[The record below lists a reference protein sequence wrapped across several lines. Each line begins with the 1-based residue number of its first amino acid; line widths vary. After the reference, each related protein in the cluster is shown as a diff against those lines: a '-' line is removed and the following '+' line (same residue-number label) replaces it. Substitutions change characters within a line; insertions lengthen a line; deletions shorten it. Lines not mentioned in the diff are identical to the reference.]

1 MSQSEHQQPLAAQQ
15 ADQPIDLVNYARET
29 TIKDMK
35 RMPQGTIKLVA
46 PAKVNLLLGIGN
58 RRDDGY
64 HDVFTVMHA
73 LMLHDVLYMHACA
86 SDDPMCGALVGP
98 ELEATSDMPG
108 AEALHVRVACV
119 GTPQIEAPDV
129 APADNLVAK
138 AVFALARELAVGGFT
153 IGDQVVEIRVEKH
166 IPSQAGLGGGS
177 SDAAAALV
185 GAAHLWGIEPDHP
198 AVVRAAR
205 SIGADVA
212 FFLYGG
218 CALLTGAGDVFER
231 SLAPRKESVVLIR
244 PDAGLSTA
252 EVYRTFDA
260 MGDALD
266 GRACEAARQA
276 EKASEVALYNN
287 LQAPACELL
296 PELSRV
302 LAWLDEQSEA
312 AEALLSGSGSA
323 VFAVCGTFDQAHAL
337 AAGAKQQGW
346 WARTTTFSPLRAAVV
361 PNR

>member
-1 MSQSEHQQPLAAQQ
+1 MSISDHQQPLAAHK
-15 ADQPIDLVNYARET
+15 ADQPIDLVSYARET

-35 RMPQGTIKLVA
+35 RMPQDTIKLVA

-73 LMLHDVLYMHACA
+73 LMLHDTLYMRACA
-86 SDDPMCGALVGP
+86 PGDPLCGALVDAD
-98 ELEATSDMPG
+98 LEAVFDVPG
-108 AEALHVRVACV
+108 GQALHVRVSCTGSA
-119 GTPQIEAPDV
+119 QIEAPDV
-129 APADNLVAK
+129 APGDNLVAK
-138 AVFALARELAVGGFT
+138 AVFALARELAADNEAVGE
-153 IGDQVVEIRVEKH
+153 QVVEIRVEKH

-185 GAAHLWGIEPDHP
+185 GAAHLWGIGADHP
-198 AVVRAAR
+198 AIVRAAR

-218 CALLTGAGDVFER
+218 CALLSGSGDIFER
-231 SLAPRKESVVLIR
+231 SLVPRKESVVLIR

-260 MGDALD
+260 MGEALD
-266 GRACEAARQA
+266 ERACELARQA
-276 EKASEVALYNN
+276 KEASDVALYNN
-287 LQAPACELL
+287 LQAPACALL
-296 PELSRV
+296 PELSHV
-302 LAWLDEQSEA
+302 ISWIEGQPQAT
-312 AEALLSGSGSA
+312 EALLSGSGSA

-337 AAGAKQQGW
+337 ACEAKRQGW
-346 WARTTTFSPLRAAVV
+346 WARTTTFSPLSAAVV

>member
-1 MSQSEHQQPLAAQQ
+1 MSLSGRQQPLAAQQ

-35 RMPQGTIKLVA
+35 RLPQGTIKLVA

-73 LMLHDVLYMHACA
+73 LMLHDVLYMHSCA
-86 SDDPMCGALVGP
+86 PDDPTCGMLVDA

-108 AEALHVRVACV
+108 AEALRVRVSCTGSA
-119 GTPQIEAPDV
+119 QIEAPDV
-129 APADNLVAK
+129 APEDNLVAK
-138 AVFALARELAVGGFT
+138 AVFSLARELAV
-153 IGDQVVEIRVEKH
+153 DDVPLAEQVVEIKVEKH

-185 GAAHLWGIEPDHP
+185 GAAHLWGIGADHP
-198 AVVRAAR
+198 AIIRAAR

-218 CALLTGAGDVFER
+218 CARLSGSGDIFER
-231 SLAPRKESVVLIR
+231 ALAPRNESVVLIR
-244 PDAGLSTA
+244 PDVGLSTA
-252 EVYRTFDA
+252 EVYRSFDA
-260 MGDALD
+260 MGEALD
-266 GRACEAARQA
+266 EQVCELARQA
-276 EKASEVALYNN
+276 EAASEVTLYNN
-287 LQAPACELL
+287 LQAPACMLL
-296 PELSRV
+296 PELSQV
-302 LAWLDEQSEA
+302 FSWIEKQPQA
-312 AEALLSGSGSA
+312 AESLLSGSGSA
-323 VFAVCGTFDQAHAL
+323 VFVVCGTFEQARKL
-337 AAGAKQQGW
+337 AASAKQQGW
-346 WARTTTFSPLRAAVV
+346 WARTTTFSSLSAAVV

>member
-1 MSQSEHQQPLAAQQ
+1 MSRSDHQQPLAAQQ

-35 RMPQGTIKLVA
+35 RMPQGTIKIVA
-46 PAKVNLLLGIGN
+46 PAKVNLLLGIGD

-86 SDDPMCGALVGP
+86 PDDPSCGALVGD
-98 ELEATSDMPG
+98 ELEAASDALG
-108 AEALHVRVACV
+108 AEGLRVRVSCTGSA
-119 GTPQIEAPDV
+119 QIEAPDV

-138 AVFALARELAVGGFT
+138 AVFALARELVADGV
-153 IGDQVVEIRVEKH
+153 IVDAQVVEIKVEKH

-177 SDAAAALV
+177 SDAAAALI
-185 GAAHLWGIEPDHP
+185 GAARLWGIDADHP

-218 CALLTGAGDVFER
+218 CAVLSGSGDVFER
-231 SLAPRKESVVLIR
+231 ALAPRNESVVLIR

-252 EVYRTFDA
+252 Q
-260 MGDALD
+260 
-266 GRACEAARQA
+266 ACELVRQA
-276 EKASEVALYNN
+276 KTASDVALYNN

-302 LAWLDEQSEA
+302 LAWIDEQPQA
-312 AEALLSGSGSA
+312 TEALLSGSGSA

-361 PNR
+361 PNQ

>member
-1 MSQSEHQQPLAAQQ
+1 MQPQRQQPLAAQQ
-15 ADQPIDLVNYARET
+15 ADLPIDLVQYARET

-35 RMPQGTIKLVA
+35 RMPQDAIKLVA

-73 LMLHDVLYMHACA
+73 LMLHDVLYMRSCA
-86 SDDPMCGALVGP
+86 SDDPSCGAIAGA
-98 ELEATSDMPG
+98 ELEATSDDSS
-108 AEALHVRVACV
+108 AESLRVRVSCV
-119 GTPQIEAPDV
+119 GTAHIEAPDV
-129 APADNLVAK
+129 APGDNLVAK
-138 AVFALARELAVGGFT
+138 AVFALARELADDGVPVDG
-153 IGDQVVEIRVEKH
+153 QVVEIKVEKH

-185 GAAHLWGIEPDHP
+185 GAAHLWGIAADHP

-218 CALLTGAGDVFER
+218 CALLSGLGDIFER
-231 SLAPRKESVVLIR
+231 ALAPRNESVVLIR
-244 PDAGLSTA
+244 PDAGLSTGA
-252 EVYRTFDA
+252 VYRTFDA
-260 MGDALD
+260 MGEALD
-266 GRACEAARQA
+266 EQACELARQA
-276 EKASEVALYNN
+276 NAASDVALYNN

-302 LAWLDEQSEA
+302 LAWIGEQPQA
-312 AEALLSGSGSA
+312 TEALLSGSGSA
-323 VFAVCGTFDQAHAL
+323 VFAICESFDQAHAL

-361 PNR
+361 PSK

>member
-1 MSQSEHQQPLAAQQ
+1 MNQAEHQQPLAAQQ
-15 ADQPIDLVNYARET
+15 ADQPIDLVSYARET

-35 RMPQGTIKLVA
+35 RMPPGTIKLVA
-46 PAKVNLLLGIGN
+46 PAKVNLLLGIGD

-86 SDDPMCGALVGP
+86 PDDPNCGAIAGP
-98 ELEATSDMPG
+98 ELEATSDAAG
-108 AEALHVRVACV
+108 AEALRVRVSCV
-119 GTPQIEAPDV
+119 GSPQIEAPDV
-129 APADNLVAK
+129 APGDNLVAK
-138 AVFALARELAVGGFT
+138 AVFALARELAADDAP
-153 IGDQVVEIRVEKH
+153 IGEQVVEIRVEKH

-185 GAAHLWGIEPDHP
+185 GAAHLWGIDAGHP

-212 FFLYGG
+212 FFLHGG
-218 CALLTGAGDVFER
+218 CALLSGTGDIFEH

-252 EVYRTFDA
+252 EVYRAFDA
-260 MGDALD
+260 MGDAFD
-266 GRACEAARQA
+266 KQAGEEARLAG
-276 EKASEVALYNN
+276 KASEVALYNN
-287 LQAPACELL
+287 MQAPACALL
-296 PELSRV
+296 PELSRIF
-302 LAWLDEQSEA
+302 AWLDEQPEA
-312 AEALLSGSGSA
+312 LEALLSGSGSA